1 VSAVQEKL
9 SQLPKMDELLEDVA
23 VAPWFEG
30 FDRSYVKNYL
40 NEALNQVR
48 QAILAGEDVDISH
61 SAVVAIAERKLT
73 AKKRPNL
80 RPMINATGTALHTNL
95 GRALLSDKAVE
106 ATQRVNARYS
116 NLEYNVEAGERGSR
130 YAHIEDL
137 LKELTGAE
145 AALVVNN
152 NAAAVML
159 LLTATTQ
166 GQEVLISRGE
176 LVEIGGSFRVPD
188 VIESVGARLKE
199 VGATN
204 KTHLRDYERAIIE
217 ETGALLRVHTSNYRV
232 VGFSQV
238 PDDKD
243 LVALAHQHDLPAF
256 NDLGSG
262 LLIDLQPLGLPRE
275 PLVSEVV
282 AAGYDVVSFS
292 GDKLLGGPQAGIL
305 VGTKQYIDQLKRHPL
320 LRALRVDKMTLAGL
334 EATLQAYLKPEQAMK
349 DIPLLQML
357 GQSEEKLAR
366 KAQTLADDIRAL
378 DKGYQVNIIEGQSQ
392 VGGGAFPEA
401 RLATHLVEISHPD
414 YSESTLEQKLRQ
426 AEFPIIARTSD
437 GKVQFDVRTLLEA
450 DSGKICQALVEMI

>member
-1 VSAVQEKL
+1 MSAVQEKL

-23 VAPWFEG
+23 IVPWFEV
-30 FDRSYVKNYL
+30 FDRSYVKNCL

-73 AKKRPNL
+73 TKKRPNL

-204 KTHLRDYERAIIE
+204 KTHLRDYERAITE

>member
-1 VSAVQEKL
+1 MQEKL

-23 VAPWFEG
+23 IVPWFEV
-30 FDRSYVKNYL
+30 FDRSYVKNCL

-204 KTHLRDYERAIIE
+204 KTHLRDYERAITE

-320 LRALRVDKMTLAGL
+320 LRALRVDKMTLAGV

>member
-1 VSAVQEKL
+1 MQEKL

-23 VAPWFEG
+23 IAPWFEV
-30 FDRSYVKNYL
+30 FDRSYVKNCL

-95 GRALLSDKAVE
+95 GRALLSDKAVK

-204 KTHLRDYERAIIE
+204 KTHLRDYERAITE

-366 KAQTLADDIRAL
+366 KAQMLADDIRAL
-378 DKGYQVNIIEGQSQ
+378 DKGYQVNMIEGQSQ

>member
-1 VSAVQEKL
+1 MQEKL

-23 VAPWFEG
+23 IAPWFEV
-30 FDRSYVKNYL
+30 FDRSYVKNCL
-40 NEALNQVR
+40 NEALSQVR

-61 SAVVAIAERKLT
+61 SAVVAIAERKLI

-80 RPMINATGTALHTNL
+80 RPVINATGTALHTNL

-116 NLEYNVEAGERGSR
+116 NLEYNIEAGERGSR
-130 YAHIEDL
+130 YAHVENL

-204 KTHLRDYERAIIE
+204 KTHLRDYERAITE

-366 KAQTLADDIRAL
+366 KAQMLVDDIRAL
-378 DKGYQVNIIEGQSQ
+378 NKGYQVNIIEGQSQ

-450 DSGKICQALVEMI
+450 DGGKICQALVEMI

>member
-1 VSAVQEKL
+1 MQEKL
-9 SQLPKMDELLEDVA
+9 SQLPKMDELLEEMA
-23 VAPWFEG
+23 IAPWFEV
-30 FDRSYVKNYL
+30 FDRSYVKSCL
-40 NEALNQVR
+40 NEALSQVR

-61 SAVVAIAERKLT
+61 SAVVAIAERKLI

-80 RPMINATGTALHTNL
+80 RPVINATGTALHTNL

-116 NLEYNVEAGERGSR
+116 NLEYNVEAGDRGSR

-204 KTHLRDYERAIIE
+204 KTHLRDYERAITE

-275 PLVSEVV
+275 PLVSEVI

-357 GQSEEKLAR
+357 GQSEEKLAH

-378 DKGYQVNIIEGQSQ
+378 DKGYQVNMIEGQSQ

>member
-1 VSAVQEKL
+1 MQEKL

-23 VAPWFEG
+23 IAPWFEV
-30 FDRSYVKNYL
+30 FDRSYVKNCL

-48 QAILAGEDVDISH
+48 QAILAGEDVDNSH

-204 KTHLRDYERAIIE
+204 KTHLRDYERAITE

-262 LLIDLQPLGLPRE
+262 LLIDLQTLGLPRE

-282 AAGYDVVSFS
+282 AAGYNVVSFS

-366 KAQTLADDIRAL
+366 KAQMLADDIRAL
-378 DKGYQVNIIEGQSQ
+378 DKGYQVNMIEGQSQ

-401 RLATHLVEISHPD
+401 RLATYLVEISHPD

>member
-1 VSAVQEKL
+1 MQEKL

-23 VAPWFEG
+23 IVPWFEV
-30 FDRSYVKNYL
+30 FDRSYVKNCL

-204 KTHLRDYERAIIE
+204 KTHLRDYERAITE

-262 LLIDLQPLGLPRE
+262 LLIDLQRLGLPRE

-357 GQSEEKLAR
+357 GQSEENLAR

>member
-1 VSAVQEKL
+1 MQEKL

-23 VAPWFEG
+23 IAPWFEV

-204 KTHLRDYERAIIE
+204 KTHLRDYERAITE

-282 AAGYDVVSFS
+282 ASGYDVVSFS

-426 AEFPIIARTSD
+426 AEFPISARTSD

>member
-1 VSAVQEKL
+1 VQEKL

-23 VAPWFEG
+23 IAPWFEV

-61 SAVVAIAERKLT
+61 SAVVAIAERKLS

-204 KTHLRDYERAIIE
+204 KTHLRDYERAITE

-366 KAQTLADDIRAL
+366 KAQMLADDIRAL
-378 DKGYQVNIIEGQSQ
+378 DRGYQVNIIEGQSQ

>member
-1 VSAVQEKL
+1 MQEKL

-23 VAPWFEG
+23 IAPWFEV

-204 KTHLRDYERAIIE
+204 KTHLRDYERAITE

-282 AAGYDVVSFS
+282 ASGYDVVSFS

-357 GQSEEKLAR
+357 GQSEEELAR
-366 KAQTLADDIRAL
+366 KAQMLANDIRAL

>member
-1 VSAVQEKL
+1 MQEKL

-23 VAPWFEG
+23 IAPWFEV
-30 FDRSYVKNYL
+30 FDRSYVKNCL
-40 NEALNQVR
+40 NKALNQVR
-48 QAILAGEDVDISH
+48 QAILAGEDADISRT
-61 SAVVAIAERKLT
+61 AVVALADHYLT
-73 AKKRPNL
+73 VKHRPNL
-80 RPMINATGTALHTNL
+80 RPVINATGTALHTNL

-106 ATQRVNARYS
+106 ATLQVNARYS
-116 NLEYNVEAGERGSR
+116 NLEYNIEAGQRGSR
-130 YAHIEDL
+130 YAHVEDL

-204 KTHLRDYERAIIE
+204 KTHLRDYKRAITE

-401 RLATHLVEISHPD
+401 RLATQLVEISHPD

>member
-1 VSAVQEKL
+1 MQEKL

-23 VAPWFEG
+23 IAPWFEV
-30 FDRSYVKNYL
+30 FDRSYVKNCL

-204 KTHLRDYERAIIE
+204 KTHLRDYERAITE

-282 AAGYDVVSFS
+282 ASGYDVVSFS

-366 KAQTLADDIRAL
+366 KAQTLSDDIRAL
-378 DKGYQVNIIEGQSQ
+378 DKGYQVDIIEGQSQ

-414 YSESTLEQKLRQ
+414 YSESRLEQKLRQ

>member
-1 VSAVQEKL
+1 MQEKL

-23 VAPWFEG
+23 IAPWFEV
-30 FDRSYVKNYL
+30 FDRSYVKNCL

-204 KTHLRDYERAIIE
+204 KTHLRDYERAITE

-238 PDDKD
+238 PNDND

-366 KAQTLADDIRAL
+366 KAQMLADDIRAL
-378 DKGYQVNIIEGQSQ
+378 DRGYQVNIIEGQSQ

>member
-1 VSAVQEKL
+1 
-9 SQLPKMDELLEDVA
+9 M
-23 VAPWFEG
+23 
-30 FDRSYVKNYL
+30 
-40 NEALNQVR
+40 
-48 QAILAGEDVDISH
+48 
-61 SAVVAIAERKLT
+61 
-73 AKKRPNL
+73 
-80 RPMINATGTALHTNL
+80 
-95 GRALLSDKAVE
+95 
-106 ATQRVNARYS
+106 
-116 NLEYNVEAGERGSR
+116 
-130 YAHIEDL
+130 
-137 LKELTGAE
+137 
-145 AALVVNN
+145 
-152 NAAAVML
+152 
-159 LLTATTQ
+159 
-166 GQEVLISRGE
+166 
-176 LVEIGGSFRVPD
+176 
-188 VIESVGARLKE
+188 
-199 VGATN
+199 
-204 KTHLRDYERAIIE
+204 
-217 ETGALLRVHTSNYRV
+217 RVHTSNYRV

-357 GQSEEKLAR
+357 GQSEEKLAH

-378 DKGYQVNIIEGQSQ
+378 DKGYQVNMIEGQSQ

-401 RLATHLVEISHPD
+401 RLATYLVEISHPD

-450 DSGKICQALVEMI
+450 DGGKICQALVEMI

>member
-1 VSAVQEKL
+1 MQEKL

-23 VAPWFEG
+23 IVPWFEV
-30 FDRSYVKNYL
+30 FDRPYVKNCL

-48 QAILAGEDVDISH
+48 QAILAGEEVDISH

-73 AKKRPNL
+73 AKNRPNL

-204 KTHLRDYERAIIE
+204 KTHLRDYERAITE

-357 GQSEEKLAR
+357 GQSEEKLAH

-378 DKGYQVNIIEGQSQ
+378 DKGYQVNMIEGQSQ

-401 RLATHLVEISHPD
+401 RLATYLVEISHPD

>member
-1 VSAVQEKL
+1 MQEKL

-23 VAPWFEG
+23 IVPWFEV
-30 FDRSYVKNYL
+30 FDRPYVKNYL

-204 KTHLRDYERAIIE
+204 KTHLRDYERAITE

-450 DSGKICQALVEMI
+450 DSGKICQVLVEMI

>member
-1 VSAVQEKL
+1 
-9 SQLPKMDELLEDVA
+9 M
-23 VAPWFEG
+23 
-30 FDRSYVKNYL
+30 
-40 NEALNQVR
+40 
-48 QAILAGEDVDISH
+48 
-61 SAVVAIAERKLT
+61 
-73 AKKRPNL
+73 
-80 RPMINATGTALHTNL
+80 
-95 GRALLSDKAVE
+95 
-106 ATQRVNARYS
+106 
-116 NLEYNVEAGERGSR
+116 
-130 YAHIEDL
+130 
-137 LKELTGAE
+137 
-145 AALVVNN
+145 
-152 NAAAVML
+152 
-159 LLTATTQ
+159 
-166 GQEVLISRGE
+166 LISRGE

-204 KTHLRDYERAIIE
+204 KTHLRDYEHAITE

>member
-1 VSAVQEKL
+1 MQEKL

-23 VAPWFEG
+23 IAPWFEV

-61 SAVVAIAERKLT
+61 SAVVAIAERKLS

-204 KTHLRDYERAIIE
+204 KTHLRDYERAITE

-262 LLIDLQPLGLPRE
+262 LLIDLQRLGLPRE

-378 DKGYQVNIIEGQSQ
+378 DKGYQVDIIEGQSQ

>member
-1 VSAVQEKL
+1 MQEKL

-23 VAPWFEG
+23 IVPWFEV
-30 FDRSYVKNYL
+30 FDRPYVKNYL

-204 KTHLRDYERAIIE
+204 KTHLRDYERAITE

-262 LLIDLQPLGLPRE
+262 LLIDLQPLGLPQE

>member
-1 VSAVQEKL
+1 MQEKL

-23 VAPWFEG
+23 IAPWFEV

-61 SAVVAIAERKLT
+61 SAVVAIAERKLS

-204 KTHLRDYERAIIE
+204 KTHLRDYERAITE

-366 KAQTLADDIRAL
+366 KAQTLADDIRVL
-378 DKGYQVNIIEGQSQ
+378 NKGYQVNIKEGQSQ

>member
-1 VSAVQEKL
+1 MQEKL
-9 SQLPKMDELLEDVA
+9 SQLPKMDELLEEA
-23 VAPWFEG
+23 AIAPWFEI
-30 FDRSYVKNYL
+30 FDRSYVKNCL
-40 NEALNQVR
+40 NKALNQVR
-48 QAILAGEDVDISH
+48 QAILAGEDTDISRT
-61 SAVVAIAERKLT
+61 AVVALADHYLT
-73 AKKRPNL
+73 VKQRPNL
-80 RPMINATGTALHTNL
+80 RPVINATGTALHTNL

-130 YAHIEDL
+130 YAHVEDL

-204 KTHLRDYERAIIE
+204 KTHLRDYERAITE

-401 RLATHLVEISHPD
+401 RLATQLVEISHPD

-426 AEFPIIARTSD
+426 AEFPIIARTSE

>member
-1 VSAVQEKL
+1 MQEKL
-9 SQLPKMDELLEDVA
+9 SQLPKMDELLEEA
-23 VAPWFEG
+23 AIAPWFEV
-30 FDRSYVKNYL
+30 FDRSYVKNCL

-73 AKKRPNL
+73 AKNRPNL

-204 KTHLRDYERAIIE
+204 KTHLRDYERAITE

-357 GQSEEKLAR
+357 GQSEEKLAH

-378 DKGYQVNIIEGQSQ
+378 DKGYQVNMIEGQSQ

-401 RLATHLVEISHPD
+401 RLATYLVEISHPD

>member
-1 VSAVQEKL
+1 MQEKL

-23 VAPWFEG
+23 IVPWFEV
-30 FDRSYVKNYL
+30 FDRPYVKNYL

-204 KTHLRDYERAIIE
+204 KTHLRDYERAITE

-262 LLIDLQPLGLPRE
+262 LLIDLQTLGLPRE

-366 KAQTLADDIRAL
+366 KAQMLADDIRAL
-378 DKGYQVNIIEGQSQ
+378 DKGYQVNMIEGQSQ

-401 RLATHLVEISHPD
+401 RLATYLVEISHPD